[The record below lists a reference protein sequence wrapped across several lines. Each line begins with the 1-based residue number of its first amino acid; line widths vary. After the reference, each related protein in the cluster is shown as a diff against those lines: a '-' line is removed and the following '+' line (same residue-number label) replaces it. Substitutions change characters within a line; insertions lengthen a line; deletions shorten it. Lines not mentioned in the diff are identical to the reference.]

1 MLSLSSLEELG
12 SEKTTEALEMEAKLL
27 ILIADLNRQEYTL
40 LQEALQGS
48 FAFHYISSRSSAVF
62 FNL

>member
-1 MLSLSSLEELG
+1 
-12 SEKTTEALEMEAKLL
+12 MEAKLL
-27 ILIADLNRQEYTL
+27 ILIADLSRQEITL

-48 FAFHYISSRSSAVF
+48 FAFHYISSLSSAVF